1 MLAAPQ
7 LLDHCAIKLSGSDAS
22 KEILGAIEEV
32 VVEDDMNL
40 PTIIT
45 IRLTDPGLQLIDDA
59 SLAIGSEIEVKIER
73 LVSETGGV
81 TCRNRCW
88 GRFGSGGLPQRT
100 SPLRTRSP
108 PVEGL
113 VRNEVGVF
121 LRVPGLTVAL
131 DLFF

>member
-59 SLAIGSEIEVKIER
+59 SLAIGSEIEVKIGGDSPER
-73 LVSETGGV
+73 
-81 TCRNRCW
+81 
-88 GRFGSGGLPQRT
+88 
-100 SPLRTRSP
+100 
-108 PVEGL
+108 
-113 VRNEVGVF
+113 VGI
-121 LRVPGLTVAL
+121 GEITAL
-131 DLFF
+131 